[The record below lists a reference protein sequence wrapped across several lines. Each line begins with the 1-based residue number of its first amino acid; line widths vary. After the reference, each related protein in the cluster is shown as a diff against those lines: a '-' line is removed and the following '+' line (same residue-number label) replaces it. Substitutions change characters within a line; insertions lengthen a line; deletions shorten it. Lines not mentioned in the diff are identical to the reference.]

1 MKGGVLQGIGREI
14 VMQDDRVLLW
24 LNQFLFRWP
33 SLDEFAAWLLN
44 AYLFKFGPIVLVI
57 CALWFARSAQQAHR
71 RQQLL
76 ECVLTG
82 IAALFAGRALALV
95 LPYRLRPVARPDLDF
110 IQGVEVGARTWSS
123 FPSDHAVLAFAL
135 AASLF
140 RLSPGIGLWAAFHAA
155 MFICLPRLYFG
166 YHYPSDLIGGALIG
180 VMLAYAASRW
190 PGRHAV
196 TTKLAQVESM
206 QPGLFYT
213 TGFVVLFEFTEMF
226 DSVRV
231 LARAFYRSLHQF
243 IA

>member
-1 MKGGVLQGIGREI
+1 MLQGIGREI
-14 VMQDDRVLLW
+14 VMLDDRVLLW

-57 CALWFARSAQQAHR
+57 CALWFACSAQQAQR
-71 RQQLL
+71 RQQLI

-82 IAALFAGRALALV
+82 VAALFVGRALALA

-140 RLSPGIGLWAAFHAA
+140 RLSPGIGLWAAFHATA
-155 MFICLPRLYFG
+155 FICLPRLYFG
-166 YHYPSDLIGGALIG
+166 YHHPSDLIGGALIG
-180 VMLAYAASRW
+180 MALALAASRW
-190 PGRHAV
+190 PRRHAL
-196 TTKLAQVESM
+196 TAKLVQTERER
-206 QPGLFYT
+206 PGMFYT
-213 TGFVVLFEFTEMF
+213 AGFVVLFEFTEMF
-226 DSVRV
+226 DSFRA
-231 LARAFYRSLHQF
+231 LARVVYRGLHQF

>member
-1 MKGGVLQGIGREI
+1 MLQGIGREI
-14 VMQDDRVLLW
+14 VTLDDRVLLW
-24 LNQFLFRWP
+24 LNQFLHRWP
-33 SLDEFAAWLLN
+33 PLDEFAAWLLN

-57 CALWFARSAQQAHR
+57 CALWFARSAQQARR

-82 IAALFAGRALALV
+82 VAALFVGRALALA

-110 IQGVEVGARTWSS
+110 IPGVEVGARTWSS

-135 AASLF
+135 AVSLF
-140 RLSPGIGLWAAFHAA
+140 RISPRIGLWAAFHATV
-155 MFICLPRLYFG
+155 FICLPRLYFG
-166 YHYPSDLIGGALIG
+166 YHHPSDLLGGALIG
-180 VMLAYAASRW
+180 IALALAASRW
-190 PGRHAV
+190 PTRHTV
-196 TTKLAQVESM
+196 TAKLAQTESVR
-206 QPGLFYT
+206 PGLFYT